1 MSSEFARKQGFKQKK
16 IEKPI
21 YVRNMN
27 GLFNKERLIKY
38 IVEVNIYHQGHRK
51 RTEIGMIGGQK
62 WSIILGIPWLACYN
76 PEINWGTKKMKMTRC
91 PERCGK

>member
-1 MSSEFARKQGFKQKK
+1 
-16 IEKPI
+16 
-21 YVRNMN
+21 
-27 GLFNKERLIKY
+27 
-38 IVEVNIYHQGHRK
+38 
-51 RTEIGMIGGQK
+51 MIGGQK